1 MSETIYIKSNDCAE
15 VEYPGVIFS
24 DFLTVYCKDKKI
36 ENDIKNMNFYKFDKQ
51 GQIVVSILK
60 VIEFLQEKYPSYQI
74 ENLGEE
80 DFIIEY
86 KVTSKNE
93 KLKESLST
101 LFICLVAFFGGGYA
115 IMAYNT
121 DIGAKELFSYISM
134 LFIGNAK
141 QGVMLLSIFYSI
153 GLGLGMVLFFNH
165 IGNRRLSNEPT
176 PLEIQMRLYEK
187 DMGTTIIKDKNR
199 RGESLEVM

>member
-1 MSETIYIKSNDCAE
+1 MSETIYIKANDCVE
-15 VEYPGVIFS
+15 VEYPSVIFS
-24 DFLTVYCKDKKI
+24 DFLTLYCKDKKI
-36 ENDIKNMNFYKFDKQ
+36 ENDIKNMNFYRFDKQ

-86 KVTSKNE
+86 KITSKNE
-93 KLKESLST
+93 KLKEVLST

-165 IGNRRLSNEPT
+165 IGNRRLTSDPT

-199 RGESLEVM
+199 RGESLEVK

>member
-1 MSETIYIKSNDCAE
+1 MSETIYIKANDCVE
-15 VEYPGVIFS
+15 VEYPSVIFS
-24 DFLTVYCKDKKI
+24 DFLTLYCKDKKI
-36 ENDIKNMNFYKFDKQ
+36 ENDIKNMNFYRFDKQ

-60 VIEFLQEKYPSYQI
+60 VIEFLQEQYPSYRI

-86 KVTSKNE
+86 KITSKNE

-121 DIGAKELFSYISM
+121 DIGSKELFTYISM

-199 RGESLEVM
+199 RGESLEVK